1 MSILRMLCF
10 AYLNILF
17 SLAFIYL
24 KAKHWYFSILFNK
37 KIKDFQ
43 GQFSRPWNWTP
54 EIQGFSRHVQTLSLY
69 AVLPWRW
76 TGQLKDKNCKIWYW
90 STWSEWF
97 DRQGDSRVVS
107 WCPQT
112 RFFHQ
117 LWWFLNHLACSN

>member
-43 GQFSRPWNWTP
+43 GPKTNFKHSFQGLEIGLLKFKGFQDMYKPLVYMQFYP
-54 EIQGFSRHVQTLSLY
+54 GGGL
-69 AVLPWRW
+69 
-76 TGQLKDKNCKIWYW
+76 
-90 STWSEWF
+90 
-97 DRQGDSRVVS
+97 VS
-107 WCPQT
+107 
-112 RFFHQ
+112 
-117 LWWFLNHLACSN
+117 